1 MITCKIAGIVLELD
15 FAIGTYF
22 GSTLEQY
29 RIPDAQEID
38 HTIRTV
44 KTANLPIPDTD
55 PTTVLSGRRI
65 YKTDE
70 SETVLTID
78 ETTQSP
84 RHAIVKSADYSTI
97 TLYLNP
103 ETGMDLAE
111 LEYVWTGIVFFEIAL
126 LHGMT
131 ALHASA
137 VETKGSAVLFSAPSG
152 TGKSTQARL
161 WKEFIPKCVVIN
173 DDKPLLEP
181 TDQGIFVH
189 GTPWSGKD
197 VVNKNKRIPLK
208 AIAFVEQAAY
218 DAVGEMQP
226 LERIRHLFR
235 NTYRPTDAD
244 LAQINLSLID
254 KITSG
259 AWIVRFACTMEE
271 SAAKTLHKYLYLEDR
286 S

>member
-1 MITCKIAGIVLELD
+1 MTAYKIAGIVLNLE
-15 FAIGTYF
+15 FAFGTYF

-29 RIPDAQEID
+29 KVTDVTEVD
-38 HTIRTV
+38 HTIKTV
-44 KTANLPIPDTD
+44 KTSNLPIPEGD
-55 PTTVLSGRRI
+55 PSTILAGRRI
-65 YKTDE
+65 YRTE
-70 SETVLTID
+70 ETETILTID
-78 ETTQSP
+78 ETTQEP
-84 RHAIVKSADYSTI
+84 RHVIVKALDYSTI
-97 TLYLNP
+97 TIYLNP
-103 ETGMDLAE
+103 ETGMNLAE

-137 VETKGSAVLFSAPSG
+137 VETKGFAVLFSAPSG

-161 WKEFIPKCVVIN
+161 WKETIPKCSIIN
-173 DDKPLLEP
+173 DDKPLLEA
-181 TDQGIFVH
+181 TEQGIFVH

-197 VVNKNKRIPLK
+197 VVNKNKRVPLK
-208 AIAFVEQAAY
+208 AIVFVEQAAH
-218 DAVGEMQP
+218 DAVGELQP

-235 NTYRPTDAD
+235 NTYRPTDPE

-259 AWIVRFACTMEE
+259 AWIVRFACTKEE
-271 SAAKTLHKYLYLEDR
+271 SAAKTLYKYLYLEDR